1 MPPISVLLKPAS
13 SLCNMSCDYCFYCD
27 EASKREISS
36 YGFMEETTLKNV
48 IRRTLLRAEGSAAY
62 AYQGGEPTLRG
73 LDFFRKAM
81 EYQKQYNKKQVAV
94 SNALQTNGF
103 ALDEA
108 WCQFLKEHHFL
119 VGLSIDGTEK
129 IHNAH
134 RHDKTGNDTYARVR
148 HAAKLMDQYEVDYNI
163 LTVVTSDAAEHIEEI
178 YEEYRKNGWH
188 YQQYIPCLDPMGE
201 GHEKTPY
208 ALTPEQY
215 GSFLI
220 CLFRLWYKDLKKGR
234 QPFIRTFEN
243 YVALAAGYQAEAC
256 EQRGIC
262 GLQYVVEAD
271 GSVYPCDFYM
281 LDDYRLGNFNQDLLD
296 VIDKKREEIGFIS
309 RSRKIPEGCAVC
321 PHYMLCRGGCQRSR
335 DLDPATGL
343 YHNYF
348 CEGYRMFFDA
358 CGDTI
363 REIASQFLSRK

>member
-1 MPPISVLLKPAS
+1 MPPISVLLKPSS

-27 EASKREISS
+27 EASKREVSS
-36 YGFMEETTLKNV
+36 YGFMEETTLKNI

-81 EYQKQYNKKQVAV
+81 EYQKQYNKNHVAV
-94 SNALQTNGF
+94 SNALQTNGY
-103 ALDEA
+103 ALNEE
-108 WCQFLKEHHFL
+108 WCQFL
-119 VGLSIDGTEK
+119 TEE

-134 RHDKTGNDTYARVR
+134 RHDKAGNGTYARIK
-148 HAAKLMDQYEVDYNI
+148 HAADLMDQYQVDYNI
-163 LTVVTSDAAEHIEEI
+163 LTVVTADIAERIEEI
-178 YEEYRKNGWH
+178 YAEYRKNGWH
-188 YQQYIPCLDPMGE
+188 YQQYIPCLDPMEE
-201 GHEKTPY
+201 GHGKTSY
-208 ALTPEQY
+208 ALNPEQY

-220 CLFRLWYKDLKKGR
+220 RLFRLWYKDLRKGR

-262 GLQYVVEAD
+262 GIQYVVEAD

-281 LDDYRLGNFNQDLLD
+281 LDEYRLGNFNPDLLD
-296 VIDKKREEIGFIS
+296 VIDKKRENIGFIS
-309 RSRKIPEGCAVC
+309 RSRKIPEGCAAC

-335 DLDPATGL
+335 DLHPETGL
-343 YHNYF
+343 YTNYF

-363 REIASQFLSRK
+363 REIAAQLQR